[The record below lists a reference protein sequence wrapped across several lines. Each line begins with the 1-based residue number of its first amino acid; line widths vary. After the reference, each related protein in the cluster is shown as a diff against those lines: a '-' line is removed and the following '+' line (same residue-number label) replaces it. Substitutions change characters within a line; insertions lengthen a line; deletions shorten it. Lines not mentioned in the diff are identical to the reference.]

1 MPEIGSTLREARMR
15 ARIDITE
22 VEHATKIRAKYLR
35 ALENE
40 EWNLLPG
47 STFIKSFLREYA
59 DFLGLDSRTLVEE
72 YKLRYDRPSEHE
84 LMPLSPRLGRDRRG
98 GSGPAGVGYP
108 PRVAPRWL
116 IVGGALVLIL
126 ALLWIVG
133 SLGSDNH
140 GARPSGSTAAATNRG
155 ADTTPRSQR
164 RTRTTVTPVAPTQAT
179 VRIVPTGTVYVC
191 LVDGSGRVLIPG
203 SQFEAGQQ
211 VPVYKARKLR
221 ITLGNNAVQLRVNGR
236 PLSVAP
242 SSMAIA
248 YEITPSGTRSLPLEQ
263 APTCT

>member
-1 MPEIGSTLREARMR
+1 MFEIGNTLREARLR
-15 ARIDITE
+15 RGLDIADCE
-22 VEHATKIRAKYLR
+22 QATKIRAKYLR

-59 DFLGLDSRTLVEE
+59 DFLGLDARTLVEE
-72 YKLRYDRPSEHE
+72 YKLRYDRPSEPE
-84 LMPLSPRLGRDRRG
+84 LTPLSPRLGRERRG
-98 GSGPAGVGYP
+98 VSGPAYGA

-126 ALLWIVG
+126 VALGIVG
-133 SLGSDNH
+133 SLGGDDDGS
-140 GARPSGSTAAATNRG
+140 GGSSGSTAAATDPG
-155 ADTTPRSQR
+155 ARTTTRPARTTTTPA
-164 RTRTTVTPVAPTQAT
+164 APDQAS

-191 LVDGSGRVLIPG
+191 LVDGAGRVLIPG

-211 VPVYKARKLR
+211 VPVHRARKLR
-221 ITLGNNAVQLRVNGR
+221 ITLGNNAVRLRVNDR
-236 PLSVAP
+236 PVSVPA
-242 SSMAIA
+242 SATAIA
-248 YEITPSGTRSLPLEQ
+248 YEITPSGTRSLPLDH

>member
-22 VEHATKIRAKYLR
+22 VEQATKIRAKYLR

-59 DFLGLDSRTLVEE
+59 DYLGLDSRTLVEE

-84 LMPLSPRLGRDRRG
+84 LMPLSPRLGRERRG
-98 GSGPAGVGYP
+98 GPGPGYRP

-116 IVGGALVLIL
+116 IVGGAIVVIL
-126 ALLWIVG
+126 ALLAFIG
-133 SLGSDNH
+133 SIGGDDEGGRGS
-140 GARPSGSTAAATNRG
+140 PGSTAATTNGGTR
-155 ADTTPRSQR
+155 TTPSSQR
-164 RTRTTVTPVAPTQAT
+164 RTRTTVTPVAPRQAS

-191 LVDGSGRVLIPG
+191 LVDGGGRVLIPG

-211 VPVYKARKLR
+211 VPVYRARKLR

-236 PLSVAP
+236 PMAVPA
-242 SSMAIA
+242 SSTAIA
-248 YEITPSGTRSLPLEQ
+248 YEITPSGTRSLPLDQ

>member
-1 MPEIGSTLREARMR
+1 MPEIGPTLREARMR

-22 VEHATKIRAKYLR
+22 VEQATKIRAKYLR

-59 DFLGLDSRTLVEE
+59 DYLGLDARTLVEE

-84 LMPLSPRLGRDRRG
+84 LAPISPQLNRDRRG
-98 GSGPAGVGYP
+98 PGPSG

-116 IVGGALVLIL
+116 IVGAVLVLIVL
-126 ALLWIVG
+126 VLGLVG
-133 SLGSDNH
+133 SLGGGDD
-140 GARPSGSTAAATNRG
+140 GSGSTDGSDAGARDRAA
-155 ADTTPRSQR
+155 
-164 RTRTTVTPVAPTQAT
+164 TTVTSQQRARTSPPAAPTRAS
-179 VRIVPTGTVYVC
+179 VKLVPTGTVYVC
-191 LVDGSGRVLIPG
+191 LVDGGGRVLIPG

-211 VPVYKARKLR
+211 VPVYRARKLR
-221 ITLGNNAVQLRVNGR
+221 LTLGNNAVQVRVNGR
-236 PLSVAP
+236 ALAVPA
-242 SSMAIA
+242 SSTAIA
-248 YEITPSGTRSLPLEQ
+248 YEITPAGARTLPADQ

>member
-22 VEHATKIRAKYLR
+22 VEQATKIRAKYLR

-59 DFLGLDSRTLVEE
+59 DFLGLDARTLVEE
-72 YKLRYDRPSEHE
+72 YKLRFDRPSEQE
-84 LMPLSPRLGRDRRG
+84 LTPLSPRLGRERRG
-98 GSGPAGVGYP
+98 GGGPVYGA

-116 IVGGALVLIL
+116 VVGGALVLIL
-126 ALLWIVG
+126 ALLWVVG
-133 SLGSDNH
+133 TLGD
-140 GARPSGSTAAATNRG
+140 GGEEPSSSPSTAAATDRSP
-155 ADTTPRSQR
+155 TTATQR
-164 RTRTTVTPVAPTQAT
+164 RVRRSATPAAPTQAS

-191 LVDGSGRVLIPG
+191 LVDGAGRVLIPG
-203 SQFEAGQQ
+203 SQFAAGQQ
-211 VPVYKARKLR
+211 VPVHRARKLR

-236 PLSVAP
+236 AMDVPA
-242 SSMAIA
+242 SSTAIA
-248 YEITPSGTRSLPLEQ
+248 YEITPSGTRSLPLDQ

>member
-1 MPEIGSTLREARMR
+1 MR

-22 VEHATKIRAKYLR
+22 VEQATKIRAKYLR

-40 EWNLLPG
+40 EWKLLPG

-59 DFLGLDSRTLVEE
+59 DYLGLDSRTLVEE
-72 YKLRYDRPSEHE
+72 YKLRYDRPSELE
-84 LMPLSPRLGRDRRG
+84 LTPLSPRLGRDRRG
-98 GSGPAGVGYP
+98 GGPGPAYRP

-116 IVGGALVLIL
+116 IVGGAIVLIL

-133 SLGSDNH
+133 SFGSDEP
-140 GARPSGSTAAATNRG
+140 GGGSSSGSTAAATNRG
-155 ADTTPRSQR
+155 SDTTPRSQR
-164 RTRTTVTPVAPTQAT
+164 RTRTTVTPAAPTQAS

-191 LVDGSGRVLIPG
+191 LVDGGGRVLIPG

-211 VPVYKARKLR
+211 VPVYRARKLR

-236 PLSVAP
+236 PMPVPA
-242 SSMAIA
+242 SSTAIA
-248 YEITPSGTRSLPLEQ
+248 YEITPAGARSLSQDQ

>member
-22 VEHATKIRAKYLR
+22 VEQATKIRAKYLR

-40 EWNLLPG
+40 EWSLLPG

-59 DFLGLDSRTLVEE
+59 DYLGLDSRTLVEE

-84 LMPLSPRLGRDRRG
+84 LAPLSPKLGRERRG
-98 GSGPAGVGYP
+98 GAGPGYRP

-116 IVGGALVLIL
+116 IVGGAIVAILVLL
-126 ALLWIVG
+126 AVIG
-133 SLGSDNH
+133 SLGGGDD
-140 GARPSGSTAAATNRG
+140 SGSPGSTSAGDGKGGR
-155 ADTTPRSQR
+155 TTTTVR
-164 RTRTTVTPVAPTQAT
+164 RTSTGAERVAPPARAS

-191 LVDGSGRVLIPG
+191 LVDGGGRVLIPG

-221 ITLGNNAVQLRVNGR
+221 LTLGNNAVQMRVNGR
-236 PLSVAP
+236 AVAVP
-242 SSMAIA
+242 ASATAIA
-248 YEITPSGTRSLPLEQ
+248 YEITPAGARSLPLHQ